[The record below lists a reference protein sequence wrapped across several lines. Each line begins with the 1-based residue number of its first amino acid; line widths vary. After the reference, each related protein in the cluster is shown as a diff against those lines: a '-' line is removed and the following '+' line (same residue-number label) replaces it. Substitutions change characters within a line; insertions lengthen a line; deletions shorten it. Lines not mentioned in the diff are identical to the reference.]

1 MIGEFLMKLD
11 VYIEFR
17 DARKTITIDTPLKC
31 PHCGRTMSPQHVGQ
45 STSSESTNVS
55 EEGRFSVVFRCSFE
69 DCLKYFVIEYIH
81 DSYAHASMVDYT
93 YRPPIK
99 VKLPENIEKVSPV
112 FVEIYSQAT
121 VAESEALNQIA
132 GVGYRKAAE
141 FLIKDYV
148 ISKNPSDEEHIKSIM
163 LEKVIADYLNDFPKI
178 QVLAKSVAWIGNDE
192 THYVRRHDGKD
203 IQDLKKFILSAAQ
216 FIAADYDADEALAF
230 TSSD

>member
-1 MIGEFLMKLD
+1 MKTACISFYGSGLQT
-11 VYIEFR
+11 VKLEYPEY
-17 DARKTITIDTPLKC
+17 C
-31 PHCGRTMSPQHVGQ
+31 PHCGKNISPEMIHA
-45 STSSESTNVS
+45 SDSEDSYSSGNAH
-55 EEGRFSVVFRCSFE
+55 FVVTFRCSRSA
-69 DCLKYFVIEYIH
+69 CKKYFAVEYIFE
-81 DSYAHASMVDYT
+81 SISKPCSIAEYN

-141 FLIKDYV
+141 FLIKDYA
-148 ISKNPSDEEHIKSIM
+148 ISKNKDDEEKIKAIM
-163 LEKVIADYLNDFPKI
+163 LGKVIAEYLNDFPKI
-178 QVLAKSVAWIGNDE
+178 QALAKSVAWIGNDE

-203 IQDLKKFILSAAQ
+203 IDDLKKFILSAAQ
-216 FIAADYDADEALAF
+216 FIAADYDADEALSF

>member
-1 MIGEFLMKLD
+1 MKTAS
-11 VYIEFR
+11 VSFR
-17 DARKTITIDTPLKC
+17 GAGHQTVKFEYPEHC
-31 PHCGRTMSPQHVGQ
+31 PHCGKSISPERIHV
-45 STSSESTNVS
+45 SDSEDSYSS
-55 EEGRFSVVFRCSFE
+55 GDARFVVTFRCSRSA
-69 DCLKYFVIEYIH
+69 CKKYFAVEYIFTSIS
-81 DSYAHASMVDYT
+81 DLCSISKYS

-121 VAESEALNQIA
+121 IAEREVLDQIA

-148 ISKNPSDEEHIKSIM
+148 ISKNPSDEERIKSIM
-163 LEKVIADYLNDFPKI
+163 LGKVIADYLNDFPKI
-178 QVLAKSVAWIGNDE
+178 QALAKSVAWIGNDE

-203 IQDLKKFILSAAQ
+203 IEDLKKFILSAAQ

>member
-1 MIGEFLMKLD
+1 MKLN
-11 VYIEFR
+11 VEIYFR
-17 DARKTITIDTPLKC
+17 DMRTTVTIDTPSKC
-31 PHCGRTMSPQHVGQ
+31 PHCGRTMSPLYVGR
-45 STSSESTNVS
+45 STSSENSSVS
-55 EEGRFSVVFRCSFE
+55 EEGRFSVIFRCSFE
-69 DCLKYFVIEYIH
+69 DCLKYFVIEYINDNF
-81 DSYAHASMVDYT
+81 DSASMVDYT

-99 VKLPENIEKVSPV
+99 VKLPENIEKVSSV

-163 LEKVIADYLNDFPKI
+163 LGKVIADYLNDFPKI
-178 QVLAKSVAWIGNDE
+178 QALAKSVAWIGNDE

-203 IQDLKKFILSAAQ
+203 IDDLKKFILSAAQ

>member
-1 MIGEFLMKLD
+1 MKSANISFHGAFSQP
-11 VYIEFR
+11 VKFEYPEY
-17 DARKTITIDTPLKC
+17 C
-31 PHCGRTMSPQHVGQ
+31 PHCGKSISPEKIHI
-45 STSSESTNVS
+45 SDSEDSYSS
-55 EEGRFSVVFRCSFE
+55 GDARFVVTFRCSRSA
-69 DCLKYFVIEYIH
+69 CKKYFAVEYIFT
-81 DSYAHASMVDYT
+81 STSELCSIAKYS

-163 LEKVIADYLNDFPKI
+163 LGQVIAEYLSDFPKI
-178 QVLAKSVAWIGNDE
+178 QALAKSVSWIGNDE
-192 THYVRRHDGKD
+192 THYVRRHNDKD
-203 IQDLKKFILSAAQ
+203 IQDLKRFILSAAQ
-216 FIAADYDADEALAF
+216 FIAANYDADEALAF

>member
-1 MIGEFLMKLD
+1 MKLN
-11 VYIEFR
+11 VYIHFR
-17 DARKTITIDTPLKC
+17 DAGATVTIDTPSKC
-31 PHCGRTMSPQHVGQ
+31 PHCGRTMSPLHVGQ
-45 STSSESTNVS
+45 SASSETTNIS
-55 EEGRFSVVFRCSFE
+55 EEGRFSVCFRCSFE
-69 DCLKYFVIEYIH
+69 DCLKYFVIEYIN
-81 DSYAHASMVDYT
+81 DDYESATMVDYT

-163 LEKVIADYLNDFPKI
+163 LGQVIAEYLNDFPKI
-178 QVLAKSVAWIGNDE
+178 QALAKSVSWIGNDE
-192 THYVRRHDGKD
+192 THYVRRHNDKD

-230 TSSD
+230 TSSN

>member
-1 MIGEFLMKLD
+1 MKSANISFHGAFSQPVKFEYPEYCSHCGKSISPEKIHISD
-11 VYIEFR
+11 SEDSYSSG
-17 DARKTITIDTPLKC
+17 DAR
-31 PHCGRTMSPQHVGQ
+31 
-45 STSSESTNVS
+45 
-55 EEGRFSVVFRCSFE
+55 FVVTFRCSRSA
-69 DCLKYFVIEYIH
+69 CKKYFAVEYIFT
-81 DSYAHASMVDYT
+81 STSELCSIAEYS

-163 LEKVIADYLNDFPKI
+163 LGQVIAEYLSDFPKI
-178 QVLAKSVAWIGNDE
+178 QALAKSVSWIGNDE
-192 THYVRRHDGKD
+192 THYVRRHNDKD
-203 IQDLKKFILSAAQ
+203 IQDLKRFILSAAQ
-216 FIAADYDADEALAF
+216 FIAADYDVDEALAF

>member
-1 MIGEFLMKLD
+1 MEKISRLKKIYVSDSED
-11 VYIEFR
+11 SYSSE
-17 DARKTITIDTPLKC
+17 DAR
-31 PHCGRTMSPQHVGQ
+31 
-45 STSSESTNVS
+45 
-55 EEGRFSVVFRCSFE
+55 FVVTFRCSRSA
-69 DCLKYFVIEYIH
+69 CKKYFAVEYIFT
-81 DSYAHASMVDYT
+81 SPSKLCSIAKYS

-141 FLIKDYV
+141 FLIKDYT
-148 ISKNPSDEEHIKSIM
+148 ISKNKDDEEKIKAIM
-163 LEKVIADYLNDFPKI
+163 LGQVIAEYLNDFPKI
-178 QVLAKSVAWIGNDE
+178 QALAKSVAWIGNDE
-192 THYVRRHDGKD
+192 THYIRRHDDKD

>member
-1 MIGEFLMKLD
+1 MKSANISFHGAFSQP
-11 VYIEFR
+11 VKFEYPEY
-17 DARKTITIDTPLKC
+17 C
-31 PHCGRTMSPQHVGQ
+31 PHCGKSISPEKIHI
-45 STSSESTNVS
+45 SDSEDSYSS
-55 EEGRFSVVFRCSFE
+55 GDARFVVTFRCSRSA
-69 DCLKYFVIEYIH
+69 CKKYFAVEYIFT
-81 DSYAHASMVDYT
+81 STSELCSIAKYS

-121 VAESEALNQIA
+121 IAESEALDQIA

-163 LEKVIADYLNDFPKI
+163 LGKVIADYLNDFQKI

-216 FIAADYDADEALAF
+216 FIAADYDVDEALAF

>member
-1 MIGEFLMKLD
+1 MKTA
-11 VYIEFR
+11 VVSFYGTGRQTVKIEH
-17 DARKTITIDTPLKC
+17 PEYC
-31 PHCGRTMSPQHVGQ
+31 PHCGKNISPETIYV
-45 STSSESTNVS
+45 SDSEDSYSS
-55 EEGRFSVVFRCSFE
+55 GDARFVVTFRCSRS
-69 DCLKYFVIEYIH
+69 DCKKYFAVEYIFT
-81 DSYAHASMVDYT
+81 STSELCSIAKYS

-163 LEKVIADYLNDFPKI
+163 LGQVIAKYLNDFPKI
-178 QVLAKSVAWIGNDE
+178 QALAKSVSWIGNDE
-192 THYVRRHDGKD
+192 THYVRRHNDKD

-216 FIAADYDADEALAF
+216 FIAADYDADEALVF

>member
-1 MIGEFLMKLD
+1 MKTANISFYGGGHQTVKLE
-11 VYIEFR
+11 YPEY
-17 DARKTITIDTPLKC
+17 C
-31 PHCGRTMSPQHVGQ
+31 PHCGKSISPERIHV
-45 STSSESTNVS
+45 SDSEDSYSSGNA
-55 EEGRFSVVFRCSFE
+55 RFVVTFRCSRSA
-69 DCLKYFVIEYIH
+69 CKKYFAVEYIFE
-81 DSYAHASMVDYT
+81 SISKPCSIAEYN

-121 VAESEALNQIA
+121 IAESEALDQIA

-163 LEKVIADYLNDFPKI
+163 LGKVIADYLNDFPKI
-178 QVLAKSVAWIGNDE
+178 QALAKSVAWIGNDE

-203 IQDLKKFILSAAQ
+203 IEDLKKFILSAAQ
-216 FIAADYDADEALAF
+216 FIAADYDADEALLF
-230 TSSD
+230 TSSSD

>member
-1 MIGEFLMKLD
+1 MKLN
-11 VYIEFR
+11 VEIYFR
-17 DARKTITIDTPLKC
+17 DMRTTVTIDTPSKC
-31 PHCGRTMSPQHVGQ
+31 PHCGRTMSPLHVGQ
-45 STSSESTNVS
+45 STSSERTSIS
-55 EEGRFSVVFRCSFE
+55 EEGRFSVIFRCSFE
-69 DCLKYFVIEYIH
+69 DCLKYFVIEYINDNF
-81 DSYAHASMVDYT
+81 DSASMVDYT

-163 LEKVIADYLNDFPKI
+163 LGKVIADYLNDFPKI

-203 IQDLKKFILSAAQ
+203 IQDLKKFILSATQ

>member
-1 MIGEFLMKLD
+1 MKTAT
-11 VYIEFR
+11 VSFYGASRQTVKFEY
-17 DARKTITIDTPLKC
+17 PEYC
-31 PHCGRTMSPQHVGQ
+31 PHCGKSISPEKIHV
-45 STSSESTNVS
+45 SDSEDSYSS
-55 EEGRFSVVFRCSFE
+55 GDARFVVTFRCSRSA
-69 DCLKYFVIEYIH
+69 CKKYFAVEYICT
-81 DSYAHASMVDYT
+81 SISKPCVIAEYS

-99 VKLPENIEKVSPV
+99 VKLPENIEKVSPA

-141 FLIKDYV
+141 FLIKDYA
-148 ISKNPSDEEHIKSIM
+148 ISKKSSNEEHIKSIM
-163 LEKVIADYLNDFPKI
+163 LGKVIADYLDDFPKI
-178 QVLAKSVAWIGNDE
+178 QALAKSVAWIGNDE

>member
-1 MIGEFLMKLD
+1 MKLN
-11 VYIEFR
+11 IEIYFR
-17 DARKTITIDTPLKC
+17 DRRSTVTIDTPSKC
-31 PHCGRTMSPQHVGQ
+31 PHCGRTMSPLHVGQ
-45 STSSESTNVS
+45 STSSEGASFLDN
-55 EEGRFSVVFRCSFE
+55 GRFAVIFRCSFE
-69 DCLKYFVIEYIH
+69 DCLKYFVIEYIN
-81 DSYAHASMVDYT
+81 DDYESASTVNYT

-141 FLIKDYV
+141 FLIKDYA
-148 ISKNPSDEEHIKSIM
+148 ISKNPSDEENIKAIM
-163 LEKVIADYLNDFPKI
+163 LGKVIADYLNDFPKI
-178 QVLAKSVAWIGNDE
+178 QALAKSVAWIGNDE

-216 FIAADYDADEALAF
+216 FIAADYDADEALSF

>member
-1 MIGEFLMKLD
+1 MKLN
-11 VYIEFR
+11 VEIYFR
-17 DARKTITIDTPLKC
+17 DMRTTVTIDTPSKC
-31 PHCGRTMSPQHVGQ
+31 PHCGRTMSPLHVGQ
-45 STSSESTNVS
+45 STSSERTSVS
-55 EEGRFSVVFRCSFE
+55 EEGRFSVIFRCSFE
-69 DCLKYFVIEYIH
+69 DCLKYFVIEYIN
-81 DSYAHASMVDYT
+81 DNYESASTVNYT

-163 LEKVIADYLNDFPKI
+163 LGKVIADYLNDFPKI
-178 QVLAKSVAWIGNDE
+178 QALAKSVAWIGNDE

-203 IQDLKKFILSAAQ
+203 IEDLKKFILSAAQ
-216 FIAADYDADEALAF
+216 FIAADYDADEALLF
-230 TSSD
+230 TSSSD

>member
-1 MIGEFLMKLD
+1 MEKNISPEKIYVSD
-11 VYIEFR
+11 SEDSYSSE
-17 DARKTITIDTPLKC
+17 DAR
-31 PHCGRTMSPQHVGQ
+31 
-45 STSSESTNVS
+45 
-55 EEGRFSVVFRCSFE
+55 FVVTFRCSRSA
-69 DCLKYFVIEYIH
+69 CKKYFAVEYIFT
-81 DSYAHASMVDYT
+81 SPSKLCSIAKYS

-141 FLIKDYV
+141 FLIKDYT
-148 ISKNPSDEEHIKSIM
+148 ISKNKDDEEKIKAIM
-163 LEKVIADYLNDFPKI
+163 LGQVIAEYLNDFPKI
-178 QVLAKSVAWIGNDE
+178 QALAKSVAWIGNDE
-192 THYVRRHDGKD
+192 THYIRRHDDKD

>member
-1 MIGEFLMKLD
+1 MKLNVD
-11 VYIEFR
+11 IIFR
-17 DARKTITIDTPLKC
+17 DMRTTVTIDTPSKC

-45 STSSESTNVS
+45 SKSSERASLV
-55 EEGRFSVVFRCSFE
+55 EDGRFAVIFRCPFE
-69 DCLKYFVIEYIH
+69 DCLKFFVIEYINDDY
-81 DSYAHASMVDYT
+81 DSLSTVNYT

-99 VKLPENIEKVSPV
+99 VKLPENIEKVSPI

-141 FLIKDYV
+141 FLIKDYA
-148 ISKNPSDEEHIKSIM
+148 ISKNPSDKENIKAIM
-163 LEKVIADYLNDFPKI
+163 LGKVIADYLNDFPKI
-178 QVLAKSVAWIGNDE
+178 QALAKSVAWIGNDE

-216 FIAADYDADEALAF
+216 FIAADYDADEALSF

>member
-1 MIGEFLMKLD
+1 MKTAS
-11 VYIEFR
+11 VSFHGAGHQTVKFEYPEH
-17 DARKTITIDTPLKC
+17 C
-31 PHCGRTMSPQHVGQ
+31 PHCGKSISPERIHV
-45 STSSESTNVS
+45 SDSEDSYSSEDA
-55 EEGRFSVVFRCSFE
+55 RFVVTFRCSRST
-69 DCLKYFVIEYIH
+69 CKKYFAVEYIFE
-81 DSYAHASMVDYT
+81 SISKLCVIAEYT

-99 VKLPENIEKVSPV
+99 VKLPENIEKVSSV

-163 LEKVIADYLNDFPKI
+163 LGQVIAEYLSDFPKI
-178 QVLAKSVAWIGNDE
+178 QALAKSVSWIGNDE
-192 THYVRRHDGKD
+192 THYVRRHNDKD
-203 IQDLKKFILSAAQ
+203 IQDLKRFILSAAQ

>member
-1 MIGEFLMKLD
+1 MKLD
-11 VYIEFR
+11 VLIKFR
-17 DARKTITIDTPLKC
+17 DAQTTITIDTPSKC

-45 STSSESTNVS
+45 STSSDGASAS
-55 EEGRFSVVFRCSFE
+55 EKGRFSVIFRCSFE
-69 DCLKYFVIEYIH
+69 NCLKYFVIEYIH
-81 DSYAHASMVDYT
+81 DNYEIATMVDYS

-121 VAESEALNQIA
+121 VAEREVLDQIA

-141 FLIKDYV
+141 FLIKDYA

-163 LEKVIADYLNDFPKI
+163 LGKVIADYLNDFPKI
-178 QVLAKSVAWIGNDE
+178 QALAKSVAWIGNDE
-192 THYVRRHDGKD
+192 THYVRRHDDKD
-203 IQDLKKFILSAAQ
+203 IRDLKKFILSAAQ

>member
-1 MIGEFLMKLD
+1 MKSANISFHGAFSQP
-11 VYIEFR
+11 VKFEYPEY
-17 DARKTITIDTPLKC
+17 C
-31 PHCGRTMSPQHVGQ
+31 PHCGKSISPEKIHI
-45 STSSESTNVS
+45 SDSEDSYSS
-55 EEGRFSVVFRCSFE
+55 GDARFVVTFRCSRS
-69 DCLKYFVIEYIH
+69 DCKKYFAVEYIFT
-81 DSYAHASMVDYT
+81 STSELCSIAKYS

-99 VKLPENIEKVSPV
+99 VKLPENIEKVSSV

-163 LEKVIADYLNDFPKI
+163 LGQVIAEYLSDFPKI
-178 QVLAKSVAWIGNDE
+178 QALAKSVSWIGNDE
-192 THYVRRHDGKD
+192 THYVRRHNDKD
-203 IQDLKKFILSAAQ
+203 IQDLKRFILSAAQ

>member
-1 MIGEFLMKLD
+1 MKLD
-11 VYIEFR
+11 VPIKFR
-17 DARKTITIDTPLKC
+17 DNLKTITIDTPSKC

-45 STSSESTNVS
+45 SWSSENSGLDDQ
-55 EEGRFSVVFRCSFE
+55 GRFSVIFRCTYE
-69 DCLKYFVIEYIH
+69 DCQKYFVIEYIH
-81 DSYAHASMVDYT
+81 DDYPLST
-93 YRPPIK
+93 MINYSYRPPIK

-141 FLIKDYV
+141 FLIKDYA
-148 ISKNPSDEEHIKSIM
+148 ISKNKDDEGKIKAIM
-163 LEKVIADYLNDFPKI
+163 LGQVIATYLNDFPKI
-178 QVLAKSVAWIGNDE
+178 QALAKSVAWIGNDE
-192 THYVRRHDGKD
+192 THYVRRHDDKD
-203 IQDLKKFILSAAQ
+203 IEDLKKFILSAAQ

>member
-1 MIGEFLMKLD
+1 MKLN
-11 VYIEFR
+11 VEIYFR
-17 DARKTITIDTPLKC
+17 DMRTTVTIDTPSKC
-31 PHCGRTMSPQHVGQ
+31 PHCGRTMSPLHVGQ
-45 STSSESTNVS
+45 STSSERTSVS
-55 EEGRFSVVFRCSFE
+55 EEGRFSVIFRCSFE
-69 DCLKYFVIEYIH
+69 DCLKYFVIEYIN
-81 DSYAHASMVDYT
+81 DNYESASTVNYT

-121 VAESEALNQIA
+121 VAESEVLNQIA

-163 LEKVIADYLNDFPKI
+163 LGKVIADYLNDFPKI
-178 QVLAKSVAWIGNDE
+178 QALAKSVAWIGNDE

-203 IQDLKKFILSAAQ
+203 IDDLKKFILSAAQ
-216 FIAADYDADEALAF
+216 FIAADYDADEALLF
-230 TSSD
+230 TSSSD

>member
-1 MIGEFLMKLD
+1 MKLN
-11 VYIEFR
+11 VEIYFR
-17 DARKTITIDTPLKC
+17 DMRTTVTIDTPSKC
-31 PHCGRTMSPQHVGQ
+31 PHCGRTMSPLHVGQ
-45 STSSESTNVS
+45 STSSERTSVS
-55 EEGRFSVVFRCSFE
+55 EEGRFSVIFRCSFE
-69 DCLKYFVIEYIH
+69 DCLKYFVIEYIN
-81 DSYAHASMVDYT
+81 DNYESASTVNYT

-163 LEKVIADYLNDFPKI
+163 LGKVIADYLNDFPKI